1 MKQILIIIY
10 LLVIWGYVKAQTVN
24 GVVVDEK
31 NEPVAFTSI
40 SLLQASDSTF
50 VTGTTSNQYGNFV
63 LNSDGKDMLLKV
75 SYVGYAT
82 QYLHPTQ
89 NMRIVMTE
97 AGISVGDVVITGSRP
112 TYKMKGNALMAP
124 IENTVLSKLGDAS
137 DVLAQLPLLNIKDG
151 NVSVIG
157 RGKTVVYINNRLMQ
171 DPQELQEIKSE
182 TIKDVKIDLTPGA
195 QYSAEVGAV
204 IKITTLRPV
213 GEGWGGSILAYY
225 RHTNKDV
232 FAGRFN
238 LNYRHRG
245 LDVYMS
251 GIYNNGPMKQ
261 DQDDTYRFKYKE
273 SFISTQDKSI
283 MGSTNYQT
291 FNLTGGLNYSF
302 SQNTIAGIRYNYKTN
317 AEAKL
322 FSYMNGT
329 YQMDGV
335 ITTYKSNLDKVY
347 PQEGNH
353 QVNAFYQ
360 NEINEKWQVNVD
372 ATYVNNKR
380 TINSHQEE
388 LMGEVSTVVDNQS
401 ETKTSLWALKAW
413 STNQWLGG
421 IAEWGFEATGT
432 RSDQYYLML
441 NSEVAKYLPST
452 ESVSNQKAQSLFF
465 NFTRPLSTKWSATL
479 GLRYEHVNFDYEI
492 NKQHSDEAS
501 RVYNNLF
508 PTFSLAYNKN
518 RTSLNLSYSTIVER
532 PSYYMLRSEVQ
543 YNSSFSAEGGNPEL
557 QPTYSHNISLTV
569 QHRDLTLD
577 ASYNYMKDACLFYSY
592 VLDEY
597 PISVAT
603 FMNHD
608 MQTYNV
614 NLIYSPTIGIWKPS
628 FMIGGEGQVL
638 HEGGVSYSGIGLNYQ
653 WKNLLSL
660 PKNWTIIFNLSGSS
674 AGRNQ
679 FSYIKA
685 LFETSLS
692 VRKDIGKWQL
702 TAGASDLFNT
712 VRERW
717 SMDTNGVYFNKWNN
731 PHNQGVY
738 LRAVYT
744 FNPAKS
750 KYKGGQAGQSEL
762 QRL

>member
-1 MKQILIIIY
+1 MRKVLLLLLLQASY
-10 LLVIWGYVKAQTVN
+10 LQAQTIN
-24 GVVVDEK
+24 GVVVNEK
-31 NEPVAFTSI
+31 NEPVAFASI
-40 SLLQASDSTF
+40 SLLQANDSLF
-50 VTGTTSNQYGNFV
+50 LTGTTTDI
-63 LNSDGKDMLLKV
+63 DGKFSMNGDYAGGLLKV

-82 QYLHPTQ
+82 QYIHPTQ
-89 NMRIVMTE
+89 DLRIVMLE
-97 AGISVGDVVITGSRP
+97 AGVSVGDVVITGSRP
-112 TYKMKGNALMAP
+112 TYKMKGNALVAP

-137 DVLAQLPLLNIKDG
+137 DVLAQLPLLNMKDG

-171 DPQELQEIKSE
+171 DPQELQAIKSE
-182 TIKDVKIDLTPGA
+182 SIKDVKIDLNPGA

-204 IKITTLRPV
+204 IRITTLRPV
-213 GEGWGGSILAYY
+213 GEGWGGSLLAYY

-238 LNYRHRG
+238 LNYRHRD

-261 DQDDTYRFKYKE
+261 DQDDTYRFNYKG
-273 SFISTQDKSI
+273 SSI
-283 MGSTNYQT
+283 YTTDQSVMGSDHYQT
-291 FNLTGGLNYSF
+291 LNLTGGLNYSF
-302 SQNTIAGIRYNYKTN
+302 SKNAIGGLRYNYRTN
-317 AEAKL
+317 LGTKVY
-322 FSYMNGT
+322 SKMNGT
-329 YQMDGV
+329 YQKDDAV
-335 ITTYKSNLDKVY
+335 STYQSNLDKDY
-347 PQEGNH
+347 PREGNH

-360 NEINEKWQVNVD
+360 NEISEKWQLNAD
-372 ATYVNNKR
+372 ATYVNNKQ
-380 TINSHQEE
+380 TINGHQEE
-388 LMGEVSTVVDNQS
+388 LMGGVPTVVDNQS
-401 ETKTSLWALKAW
+401 ETKTQLWALKAW

-421 IAEWGFEATGT
+421 TAEWGFEATGT

-452 ESVSNQKAQSLFF
+452 ESVSNQKAQSLFL
-465 NFTRPLSTKWSATL
+465 NFTRPLSTEWTATV
-479 GLRYEHVNFDYEI
+479 GLRYEHVDFDYEI

-501 RVYNNLF
+501 RVYDNLF
-508 PTFSLAYNKN
+508 PSLSLTYSKN

-557 QPTYSHNISLTV
+557 QPTYTHNISLTF
-569 QHRDLTLD
+569 QHHDLILD
-577 ASYNYMKDACLFYSY
+577 ASYNYMKNACLFYSY

-597 PISVAT
+597 PMSVAT

-628 FMIGGEGQVL
+628 FMIGGEGQVM
-638 HEGGVSYSGIGLNYQ
+638 HEGGTSYSGIGLNYQ
-653 WKNLLSL
+653 WKNILSL
-660 PKNWTIIFNLSGSS
+660 PKNWTIIFNLNGSS
-674 AGRNQ
+674 ASRNQ

-685 LFETSLS
+685 LFETSFS

-750 KYKGGQAGQSEL
+750 KYKGGHAGQSEL
-762 QRL
+762 QRF